1 MVRLPRAG
9 IVKRIGIRISHVHQ
23 KSSIIIKEISIVAH
37 DMSRGSSDKSMSMAV
52 RQLSSSIQ
60 LLCEYLEK
68 EIEEDE

>member
-1 MVRLPRAG
+1 M
-9 IVKRIGIRISHVHQ
+9 
-23 KSSIIIKEISIVAH
+23 SIKKAQLAIIKEISIVAH